1 MWITPTHSIMIT
13 VAHHVAQLELGQRQ
27 RRQDPEG
34 LHQVVPGVAQHHGH
48 GGLVQ
53 RAADFLGGVDH
64 EWTLD
69 HQADGAKKLMTKEL
83 IRPQKGSVSGVATS
97 TKIFE
102 MVVTRPEAA
111 MMAMMPA

>member
-1 MWITPTHSIMIT
+1 MDNASAGRIQKGCTRSFQALPSITAMVVWFSALPISLAASIMNGPWITQWPP
-13 VAHHVAQLELGQRQ
+13 AE
-27 RRQDPEG
+27 
-34 LHQVVPGVAQHHGH
+34 
-48 GGLVQ
+48 
-53 RAADFLGGVDH
+53 
-64 EWTLD
+64 
-69 HQADGAKKLMTKEL
+69 GAKKLMTKEL